1 MLEATNHS
9 LTPSEIAHIL
19 VKSSFFP
26 PLVEG
31 ERNGAGLFYNDKIGF
46 GMIDAG
52 NAVVLALQY
61 PGHRYAEVFLFFFFS
76 FSFLLFLF
84 GFQKVLFLIVFSK

>member
-26 PLVEG
+26 PHVEG

-52 NAVVLALQY
+52 NAVEIALQY
-61 PGHRYAEVFLFFFFS
+61 PGIRYAEVLIY
-76 FSFLLFLF
+76 LFLF
-84 GFQKVLFLIVFSK
+84 SVFEL